1 MESPNSMTNSSAP
14 SENPD
19 PPVKPSS
26 TSADLEFPDW
36 SGMKPRLVSV
46 PFWKAVAENEELNRW
61 FPATPEAHR
70 LRLERKIDVPFE
82 L

>member
-1 MESPNSMTNSSAP
+1 MHDSDKTANGQDGSVAQR
-14 SENPD
+14 D
-19 PPVKPSS
+19 PIL
-26 TSADLEFPDW
+26 DLEFPDW

-61 FPATPEAHR
+61 FPAPPEAHR

>member
-1 MESPNSMTNSSAP
+1 MQ
-14 SENPD
+14 NPD
-19 PPVKPSS
+19 ATANSPDGAGARRDPVL
-26 TSADLEFPDW
+26 DLEFPDW

-61 FPATPEAHR
+61 FPAPPEAHR
-70 LRLERKIDVPFE
+70 LRLERQIHVPFE

>member
-14 SENPD
+14 LENPD
-19 PPVKPSS
+19 GPVKPSQ

-61 FPATPEAHR
+61 FPAPPEAHR